1 LKLGGGSSGEYLVKA
16 SVKMLFLESSLELV
30 PRELHREPDVI
41 RSARRYEIPPAR
53 LILDKSLHYKAMR
66 GLERKW
72 KRGRPDIIHICLLL
86 ATDSP
91 LTRMR
96 VLEVYFHVLDGR
108 VFKVRSDTRLP
119 RHLERFKGVMADL
132 LISGSVPVGS
142 PDPLIFKVSDS
153 LEEFVARE
161 GKLILLWEK
170 GEPRRPEEVVEE
182 AIKEKAI
189 IGIGAFPRGDF
200 EETTLRLAYKRY
212 AIAGGHPLA
221 AWSVTSRLLC
231 ELERRLG
238 I

>member
-1 LKLGGGSSGEYLVKA
+1 MKTL
-16 SVKMLFLESSLELV
+16 VKMLFLESSLELV

-41 RSARRYEIPPAR
+41 RSARRYEIPPTR

-66 GLERKW
+66 GLEKKW

-86 ATDSP
+86 ATDTP
-91 LTRMR
+91 LTRMG

-119 RHLERFKGVMADL
+119 RHLERFK
-132 LISGSVPVGS
+132 
-142 PDPLIFKVSDS
+142 
-153 LEEFVARE
+153 
-161 GKLILLWEK
+161 WEK

-182 AIKEKAI
+182 AIEENAI

-200 EETTLRLAYKRY
+200 EETTLRLAYKKY